1 MAKDAGRITRR
12 TLIGTAAAAGA
23 AAALPAA
30 GDAASRRRSPRR
42 RCDVVV
48 VGAGLA
54 GLTAARD
61 LRRRGRSVLV
71 LEANGEVGGR
81 TRTVPI
87 GGGEVVDVG
96 GQWIGPTQD
105 RVRALA
111 KAVGVKE
118 FPTYNT
124 GRNIYLSKGLRQEYT
139 GAIPPLSGP
148 VVADV
153 ATALATMNKLAQ
165 DVPRNAPWT
174 AARAKE
180 WDHQTVES
188 WKQATMKTDE
198 GKFVFDLGFK
208 AVWAAEPGDVSLLH
222 ALFYVTAAGNA
233 RTPGSFDRLI
243 NVEGGAQE
251 RRFVGG
257 AQQVSIRVARALG
270 RGRVMLSSPVRA
282 IEQAGRG
289 VRVLTDV
296 LAIDARRVIVAI
308 PPAMTAAIRF
318 SPDLP
323 SMRAQLVQRFP
334 QASAIKFEAVYDRPF
349 WRDAGLTGQF
359 TADNGP
365 VGVTFDNSPPDGK
378 RGVMLGFLEGD
389 DAREWSQRPDR
400 VRRAAVLGQFAA
412 AYGPRAARPKL
423 VIQHN
428 WANDPHIRGCYE
440 GFLPPGVLSSY
451 GPWIRKPIGRVHWA
465 GTETSTLWTGYMDG
479 AVRSG
484 ERAAAEVL
492 RGL

>member
-1 MAKDAGRITRR
+1 MAKDPGGITRR

-23 AAALPAA
+23 AAAVPAA
-30 GDAASRRRSPRR
+30 GEAAGRRRAPARR
-42 RCDVVV
+42 VDVAI

-54 GLTAARD
+54 GLTAART
-61 LRRRGRSVLV
+61 LARRGRSVAV
-71 LEANGEVGGR
+71 LEASAEVGGR

-111 KAVGVKE
+111 RSLGVKE
-118 FPTYNT
+118 FLTYDT
-124 GRNIYLSKGLRQEYT
+124 GRNVYMYKGARKEYSGT
-139 GAIPPLSGP
+139 IPPVSGP
-148 VVADV
+148 VLVDI
-153 ATALATMNKLAQ
+153 ATALGTIDTLAQ
-165 DVPRNAPWT
+165 QVPREAPWT

-188 WKQATMKTDE
+188 WKQAAMKTDE

-222 ALFYVTAAGNA
+222 ALSYVTAAGNA
-233 RTPGSFDRLI
+233 RTPGSFERLI
-243 NVEGGAQE
+243 NVTGGAQE

-257 AQQVSIRVARALG
+257 AQQVSVRMARSLG
-270 RGRVMLSSPVRA
+270 RRVRLGRPVRA
-282 IEQAGRG
+282 IEQSGRG
-289 VRVLTDV
+289 VRVVADGATV
-296 LAIDARRVIVAI
+296 NARRVIVAI
-308 PPAMTAAIRF
+308 PPAMTAAISF
-318 SPDLP
+318 APDLP

-365 VGVTFDNSPPDGK
+365 VGVTFDNSPPDGQP
-378 RGVMLGFLEGD
+378 GVMLGFLEGD
-389 DAREWSQRPDR
+389 DARVWSQRSDR
-400 VRRAAVLGQFAA
+400 VRRAAVIAQFVA
-412 AYGPRAARPKL
+412 AYGPKAARPKL
-423 VIQHN
+423 VVQHN
-428 WANDPHIRGCYE
+428 WANTPYIRGCYE

>member
-1 MAKDAGRITRR
+1 MAKDAGAITRR

-23 AAALPAA
+23 AAAVPSASEAA
-30 GDAASRRRSPRR
+30 RRRPRGR
-42 RCDVVV
+42 RVDVAI

-54 GLTAARD
+54 GLTAARA
-61 LRRRGRSVLV
+61 LARRGRSVAV
-71 LEANGEVGGR
+71 LEASAEVGGR

-105 RVRALA
+105 RIRGLARSLGVR
-111 KAVGVKE
+111 E
-118 FPTYNT
+118 FLTYNT
-124 GRNIYLSKGLRQEYT
+124 GRNVYLYKGRREEYS

-148 VVADV
+148 VLSDV
-153 ATALATMNKLAQ
+153 ATALGTINTLAQ
-165 DVPRNAPWT
+165 EVPRDAPWT

-251 RRFVGG
+251 RRFAGG
-257 AQQVSIRVARALG
+257 AQQVSTRMARALG
-270 RGRVMLSSPVRA
+270 RSVRLGAPVRV
-282 IEQAGRG
+282 IEQTGRSARVVADG
-289 VRVLTDV
+289 VTVQ
-296 LAIDARRVIVAI
+296 ARRVIVAI

-365 VGVTFDNSPPDGK
+365 VGVTFDNSPQDG
-378 RGVMLGFLEGD
+378 RPGVMLGFLEGD
-389 DAREWSQRPDR
+389 DARVWSQRPNR
-400 VRRAAVLGQFAA
+400 VRRAAVLKQFVA
-412 AYGPRAARPKL
+412 AYGASAARPKM
-423 VIQHN
+423 VIQQN

-440 GFLPPGVLSSY
+440 GYLPPGALSSY
-451 GPWIRKPIGRVHWA
+451 GPWIRKPVGRVHWA
-465 GTETSTLWTGYMDG
+465 GTETSTLWAGYMDG